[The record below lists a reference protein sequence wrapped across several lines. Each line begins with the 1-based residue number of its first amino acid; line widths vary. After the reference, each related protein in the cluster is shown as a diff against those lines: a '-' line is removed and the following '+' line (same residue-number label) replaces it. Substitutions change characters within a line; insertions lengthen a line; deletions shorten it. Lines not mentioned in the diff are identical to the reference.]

1 MQAVLLALE
10 EHALG
15 WLQPQVLDLR
25 VRLLVARPPQ
35 TQVLAVAVVDTLE
48 LLTVLVGLEVLVL

>member
-1 MQAVLLALE
+1 
-10 EHALG
+10 
-15 WLQPQVLDLR
+15 

-48 LLTVLVGLEVLVL
+48 VLTVLVGLEVLVL